1 MTDALLVERA
11 DGVATLTLNRPE
23 SMNSLSL
30 ELKQA
35 LVDAVADVAAD
46 DGVRAV
52 VLTGAGRAFCVGQD
66 LREHQALLDAG
77 DPSPLRTV
85 IDHYNP
91 ITIGLATMPK
101 PVIAAVNGMAAGAGA
116 GFAFAC
122 DFRIASKSGAFLLAF
137 ANVGLSLDSGASWT
151 LPRLIGSARATAM
164 ALLAEPVNAESA
176 LDMGLVNAVVEP
188 DRTLPAAHELAA
200 RLAAGPTLAYAAIKE
215 SIAFAATSTLDDALA
230 KEGEMQG
237 RTGATADHQA
247 SVAAFVSKQRPTFTG
262 R

>member
-1 MTDALLVERA
+1 MTDALIVDRA

-30 ELKQA
+30 ELKQS
-35 LVDAVADVAAD
+35 LVEAVADVSAD
-46 DGVRAV
+46 DSVRAV

-85 IDHYNP
+85 TDHYNP
-91 ITIGLATMPK
+91 ITVGLATMPK
-101 PVIAAVNGMAAGAGA
+101 PVIAAVNGVAAGAGA

-122 DFRIASKSGAFLLAF
+122 DFRIASKSASFLIAF
-137 ANVGLSLDSGASWT
+137 ANVGLSLDSGVSWT

-164 ALLAEPVNAESA
+164 SLLAEPVNAEAA

-188 DRTLPAAHELAA
+188 ERVLPAAHELAA
-200 RLAAGPTLAYAAIKE
+200 RLAAGPTVGYAAIKE
-215 SIAFAATSTLDDALA
+215 SIAFAATSTLDAALA
-230 KEGEMQG
+230 KEAEMQA

-247 SVAAFVSKQRPTFTG
+247 AVAAFVHKQKPTFTG
-262 R
+262 H